1 MAKKNNLVANTV
13 LQNFMMER
21 FLERISVSKYKDNF
35 ILKGGF
41 LIAAMVGIDLRST
54 LDIDTTVKGLPV
66 TKETIEKIL
75 NEILSI
81 DLDDHVTFNIKNV
94 NSIHDVS
101 DYDDF
106 RVSIEAKFFTIKV
119 NMKVDITTGDAII
132 PREVEYSF
140 KLMFED
146 RNISVKA
153 YNLNTILAEKIES
166 ILARNVANTR
176 ARDYYD
182 IYILLTLQRNDIDI
196 KSLRSAIFEKA
207 KERNTL
213 IYLENKDKYLK
224 DIEVSEDI
232 QKIWDAY
239 TEISR
244 DGSF

>member
-101 DYDDF
+101 
-106 RVSIEAKFFTIKV
+106 RK
-119 NMKVDITTGDAII
+119 
-132 PREVEYSF
+132 PRCQ
-140 KLMFED
+140 
-146 RNISVKA
+146 
-153 YNLNTILAEKIES
+153 
-166 ILARNVANTR
+166 
-176 ARDYYD
+176 
-182 IYILLTLQRNDIDI
+182 TL
-196 KSLRSAIFEKA
+196 SHE
-207 KERNTL
+207 TL
-213 IYLENKDKYLK
+213 SYL
-224 DIEVSEDI
+224 I
-232 QKIWDAY
+232 
-239 TEISR
+239 
-244 DGSF
+244 